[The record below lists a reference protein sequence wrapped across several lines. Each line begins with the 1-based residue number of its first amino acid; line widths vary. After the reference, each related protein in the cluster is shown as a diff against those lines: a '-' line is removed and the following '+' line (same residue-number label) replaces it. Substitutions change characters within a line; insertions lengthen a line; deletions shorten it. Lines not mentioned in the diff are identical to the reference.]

1 MVSIQEYRTNEVMAV
16 RKTCRCGHVMELELR
31 TVVYAKKVE
40 IRNVPVFACTD
51 CVSYEVLQPVKPDL
65 KECISTLG
73 EQPVKQDV
81 SFGER
86 NELADLFHEQLL
98 AWPDA
103 PDHEMEH
110 RMQRAVEERINL
122 LLDIMGYAQKSN
134 DVEWIE
140 TTQRRLGQLSGFVWQ
155 AHFSNAV

>member
-1 MVSIQEYRTNEVMAV
+1 M
-16 RKTCRCGHVMELELR
+16 RKSCRCGHFMELELR

-65 KECISTLG
+65 TECINKLG
-73 EQPVKQDV
+73 EQPSKQHV
-81 SFGER
+81 SFGEQ

-98 AWPDA
+98 ACPEATDQ
-103 PDHEMEH
+103 EMESQ
-110 RMQRAVEERINL
+110 MKEAVEERIDL
-122 LLDIMGYAQKSN
+122 LLDIMGYAHKAGDS
-134 DVEWIE
+134 DWIE
-140 TTQRRLGQLSGFVWQ
+140 DTERRLGQLSGFVWQ

>member
-1 MVSIQEYRTNEVMAV
+1 MNV
-16 RKTCRCGHVMELELR
+16 RKTCKCGHVMELELR

-65 KECISTLG
+65 KECISKLG
-73 EQPVKQDV
+73 EQPEKQDV
-81 SFGER
+81 SFGKQ

-98 AWPDA
+98 ARPDA
-103 PDHEMEH
+103 TDREMEYH
-110 RMQRAVEERINL
+110 MQQAVNERINL
-122 LLDIMGYAQKSN
+122 LLDIMGYAQKSG
-134 DVEWIE
+134 DEEWMEITE
-140 TTQRRLGQLSGFVWQ
+140 RRLSQLSGFVWQ